1 MNPTEKAQLNELLEW
16 KRSKER
22 QQIAFPLDIQSDDVL
37 RNRGYL
43 VFQDKSAST
52 ITADKSIGVVI
63 NGVKY
68 QINVL

>member
-1 MNPTEKAQLNELLEW
+1 MTPQEKAQLNELLEW

-22 QQIAFPLDIQSDDVL
+22 QQISFPLDIQSDDVL

-43 VFQDKSAST
+43 VFQDKSSST
-52 ITADKSIGVVI
+52 VTATKSIGVII
-63 NGVKY
+63 NGTKY